1 MNTLI
6 STVRKLCFKPT
17 GSNALSELS
26 VTDGGV
32 ENTAIES
39 GLIASKKLLLA
50 WLGLALVSCV
60 GPNISNWPE
69 SIPQQQFFVDAYLAD
84 EANQRLQSR
93 SEYLEWTLSFY
104 QGNLAYQSGWLDIE
118 SVVLNIAADRDAGR
132 MAAQLNDL
140 GAAIGV
146 EWAKHNRVRLIDSRM
161 LALWG
166 SALQL
171 ADNSEQQK
179 RSIELIS
186 RDVNGLLSGGLSKS
200 DIVETRY
207 VEMLQLDFFGGF

>member
-1 MNTLI
+1 MNKLI
-6 STVRKLCFKPT
+6 STVPRLCSKTT
-17 GSNALSELS
+17 GSNALLEFF
-26 VTDGGV
+26 VTDGSI
-32 ENTAIES
+32 ENRLNLP
-39 GLIASKKLLLA
+39 GLIASKRIVLA
-50 WLGLALVSCV
+50 WLCLALASCV
-60 GPNISNWPE
+60 GPNISNWPDT
-69 SIPQQQFFVDAYLAD
+69 IPEQQFFVEAYLAD

-118 SVVLNIAADRDAGR
+118 SAVLNAAADREAAQL
-132 MAAQLNDL
+132 AAQLNDL

-146 EWAKHNRVRLIDSRM
+146 EWAKHNRVRVIDSRM

-186 RDVNGLLSGGLSKS
+186 GDVNGLLSGGLSKD
-200 DIVETRY
+200 DIVESRY
-207 VEMLQLDFFGGF
+207 SEMLQLDFFGGF